1 MRNEGEIRTPGG
13 RVVLA
18 AADRVTLQ
26 LDNSGLTAVSVNG
39 SVVNALVDNRGLI
52 SATNGRVYLTAR
64 GKDMLLNT
72 VVNNSGTVEAKGLS
86 ERGGEI
92 VLDGGDSGVVKQAG
106 MLLADS
112 DSGRGGK
119 ITLEGQNIHLAGG
132 SLISATG
139 ENGGGEVYVGGG
151 WQGKDSSIR
160 HASKVVMDKTAVTD
174 VSAKARGQGGTA
186 VLWSDDYTNFRGTIL
201 ARGGLQGG
209 DGGRVETSSHHN
221 LQAFGDVDASAVKG
235 NAGEWLLDPFDIS
248 IVSGSTDHDIAEG
261 SGNNGIF
268 TPDASGSQVSSG
280 TIETRLNSGTNVTI
294 KTEKNPSGT
303 GGSTQQG
310 NITVNADIKKSS
322 GTSNVSLTLE
332 ADGNINITNHNITS
346 TSGKLDVN
354 LLGAGSNNASITLN
368 NATVSTNGGNIT

>member
-1 MRNEGEIRTPGG
+1 
-13 RVVLA
+13 
-18 AADRVTLQ
+18 
-26 LDNSGLTAVSVNG
+26 
-39 SVVNALVDNRGLI
+39 
-52 SATNGRVYLTAR
+52 
-64 GKDMLLNT
+64 
-72 VVNNSGTVEAKGLS
+72 
-86 ERGGEI
+86 
-92 VLDGGDSGVVKQAG
+92 
-106 MLLADS
+106 
-112 DSGRGGK
+112 
-119 ITLEGQNIHLAGG
+119 
-132 SLISATG
+132 
-139 ENGGGEVYVGGG
+139 
-151 WQGKDSSIR
+151 
-160 HASKVVMDKTAVTD
+160 
-174 VSAKARGQGGTA
+174 
-186 VLWSDDYTNFRGTIL
+186 
-201 ARGGLQGG
+201 
-209 DGGRVETSSHHN
+209 
-221 LQAFGDVDASAVKG
+221 
-235 NAGEWLLDPFDIS
+235 GEWLLDPFDIS